1 MELARLLKGV
11 ETLEL
16 SGNGDP
22 AHTAITGIAYDSRQ
36 VHPGYLFAAIKG
48 EKLDG
53 HKFVPQAVASGAV
66 AVLSERPRESGV
78 RGLWVRVPNA
88 RRALAQ
94 VAANFYGQP
103 ARALRL
109 IGITGTNGKTTI
121 SFLLESILRAAGHK
135 AGLFGTIVYH
145 TAAGVQ
151 EATNT
156 TPESLDLQRFL
167 AELRDA
173 GAGWAVME
181 VSSHGLA
188 FDRVWGCPFAAAVFT
203 NLARDHLDFHQ
214 TMDAYFEA
222 KKRLFLGCG
231 AEPPRVAVLNA
242 DDARCAD
249 LKAASKGKIV
259 LYGLERAEGTV
270 TVSRPQLSASGIEFT
285 LVTPEGSVGVESSLV
300 GRSNLYNL
308 LAAGAT
314 AYGLG
319 FPLDTIA
326 SGIRALERVPG
337 RFERVEAGQPFTV
350 VVDFAHTDLAFT
362 NLLHSARELAG
373 TGRVLIVFGS
383 GGDRDR
389 TKRPVMGEIAGR
401 LADLTLLT
409 TDNPRSEDPLRI
421 INDIVVGVQKA
432 SGSYEI
438 VLDREEAFARAFDLA
453 REGDVVL
460 LAGKGHQNTQVFR
473 DRTEPW
479 SETEVAR
486 RLLAR
491 RYGSGSGSADP
502 DAPTTEVKGLS
513 AAQCSGR

>member
-11 ETLEL
+11 ETLEPL
-16 SGNGDP
+16 GDG
-22 AHTAITGIAYDSRQ
+22 AAANTQLAGIAYDSRQ
-36 VHPGYLFAAIKG
+36 VRPGFLFASIQG

-53 HKFVPQAVASGAV
+53 HKFIPQAVASGAV
-66 AVLSERPRESGV
+66 AVLSERPAEAGV
-78 RGLWVRVPNA
+78 RALWVRVPHA

-94 VAANFYGQP
+94 VAANFYSQP

-121 SFLLESILRAAGHK
+121 SYLLESILRAAGHK
-135 AGLFGTIVYH
+135 AGLFGTIEYH
-145 TAAGVQ
+145 TASGVQ
-151 EATNT
+151 EAPNT

-188 FDRVWGCPFAAAVFT
+188 FDRVYGCPFAAAVFT

-214 TMDAYFEA
+214 TMDNYFEA
-222 KKRLFLGCG
+222 KKQLFLGCG

-249 LKAASKGKIV
+249 LKAVSKGKVV

-270 TVSRPQLSASGIEFT
+270 TVSRPRLTASGIEFT

-300 GRSNLYNL
+300 GRSNLYNV

-326 SGIRALERVPG
+326 SGVRALERVPG
-337 RFERVEAGQPFTV
+337 RFERVDAGQPFSV

-362 NLLHSARELAG
+362 NLLHSARELAA
-373 TGRVLIVFGS
+373 GRVIIVFGS

-401 LADLTLLT
+401 LADLTILT

-438 VLDREEAFARAFDLA
+438 VLDREEAFARAFDIA
-453 REGDVVL
+453 REGDIVL

-491 RYGSGSGSADP
+491 RYGSTGGSAEP
-502 DAPTTEVKGLS
+502 DTPASEVKGMS
-513 AAQCSGR
+513 AASCSGR